1 MLCNMCVCVCV
12 CVYRYVCII
21 HMYVLHIYTTQGRTK
36 GIGRVMSIHYP
47 DGTTAT
53 VAADSELSAGGISL
67 CICVCVCVCVYVVYI
82 MNSNIYIYVCMYI
95 YTHNI

>member
-1 MLCNMCVCVCV
+1 M
-12 CVYRYVCII
+12 YYTYVCIYVYVHLHVYTYI
-21 HMYVLHIYTTQGRTK
+21 HVNIYTYIHIYMYMYIYTTQGRTK

-67 CICVCVCVCVYVVYI
+67 CICVCVCVCVCGVY
-82 MNSNIYIYVCMYI
+82 YEF
-95 YTHNI
+95 